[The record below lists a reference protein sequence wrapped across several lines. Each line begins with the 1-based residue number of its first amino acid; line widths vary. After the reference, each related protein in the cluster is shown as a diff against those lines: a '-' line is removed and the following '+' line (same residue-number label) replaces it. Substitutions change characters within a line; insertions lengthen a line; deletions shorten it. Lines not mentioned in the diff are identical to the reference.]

1 MYIYI
6 YIYNIVIYI
15 YICTH
20 MHLHHTASSPTST
33 IRRPAGA
40 VDPPARGPTRCHP
53 TSIRSRSDNPRPPSE
68 IGHLKNLICKMWL
81 KNVEN
86 EDFHGLLCGFCTYT
100 GHEQHNPKLWE
111 VVGICRDMM
120 GYVEILRWL
129 LSGCVW
135 KSVWWKW
142 WTSESQ
148 GIHGY
153 RVFDGTWTQFFPG
166 HPHLPNATEQRT
178 TSGKLAWSG
187 LDGPKRLQRI
197 RDVVKR
203 LSSVVFHEEQEWGIG
218 DSEDTLSNGPNTQ
231 NNCWYRNS
239 SAKMIRSCFPKL
251 LGSEVPTCWLIL
263 QSAWS
268 HYFCSQ
274 ASRFQCKWPPPE
286 AN

>member
-1 MYIYI
+1 
-6 YIYNIVIYI
+6 
-15 YICTH
+15 
-20 MHLHHTASSPTST
+20 
-33 IRRPAGA
+33 
-40 VDPPARGPTRCHP
+40 
-53 TSIRSRSDNPRPPSE
+53 
-68 IGHLKNLICKMWL
+68 
-81 KNVEN
+81 
-86 EDFHGLLCGFCTYT
+86 
-100 GHEQHNPKLWE
+100 
-111 VVGICRDMM
+111 M

-129 LSGCVW
+129 LYKGCVW
-135 KSVWWKW
+135 KSLCWKW
-142 WTSESQ
+142 WPSESQ

-153 RVFDGTWTQFFPG
+153 PWVSCFWWNLDTILPWSPTFTNGTGSWMGQTW
-166 HPHLPNATEQRT
+166 PNATEQRT
-178 TSGKLAWSG
+178 TSGKVAWSG
-187 LDGPKRLQRI
+187 LEGPKRLQRI

-203 LSSVVFHEEQEWGIG
+203 LSAVVFHEEQEWGIG